1 MKLLS
6 DLNAGKQAYQLYTIT
21 HGIESIR
28 VQIPI
33 REARKFETAFN
44 AVRTDDRSVLL
55 NIVTEHG
62 GKVRA

>member
-33 REARKFETAFN
+33 REARAFEQDFQLN
-44 AVRTDDRSVLL
+44 ESDDRSVLL
-55 NIVTEHG
+55 TIVSNHG
-62 GKVRA
+62 GKVRT